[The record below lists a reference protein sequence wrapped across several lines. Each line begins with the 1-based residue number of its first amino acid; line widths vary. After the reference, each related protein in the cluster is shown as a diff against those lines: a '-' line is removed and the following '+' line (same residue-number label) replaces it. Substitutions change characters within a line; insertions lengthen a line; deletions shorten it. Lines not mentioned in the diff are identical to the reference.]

1 MGEVVKLQTNRQKH
15 NSIIFASADAIKNA
29 SIELDKRGFTI
40 LSFERADGQPTIE
53 IETNPR
59 AEKELS
65 GILYI
70 RSSQGLNT
78 YQAQLLGVRVIWK
91 MAEH

>member
-1 MGEVVKLQTNRQKH
+1 MGEVVTLQTNRQKH
-15 NSIIFASADAIKNA
+15 NSIVFASAEAVKNA
-29 SIELDKRGFTI
+29 LLELDKRGFTI
-40 LSFERADGQPTIE
+40 LRFERSDCQPTIE

-70 RSSQGLNT
+70 RSSKGLNT
-78 YQAQLLGVRVIWK
+78 YQAQLLGVRIIWV
-91 MAEH
+91 A